1 MSNTDPGKHTRAIP
15 SPAISDPGDRR
26 DRLSWPVQRSIPML
40 LGVGA
45 TVAIAVTFVWPSLA
59 EAERFDARRTAMEN
73 TARSLRGSGTAAER
87 LMVERE
93 RCLALI
99 AGAPLR
105 IDPTAAQHLTPIAD
119 GLRRLQASGS
129 FEDIRAI
136 LNSVDLATGFTVRE
150 FSLEREGTSDRL
162 KLDVTLEEA
171 APQASELVTV
181 PATESPTEGSE
192 R

>member
-1 MSNTDPGKHTRAIP
+1 MSNTDPGKHTRATLSSAAP
-15 SPAISDPGDRR
+15 DAGGRR
-26 DRLSWPVQRSIPML
+26 DRLPWSVQRSIPIL

-59 EAERFDARRTAMEN
+59 EAERFDARRTALEN
-73 TARSLRGSGTAAER
+73 TARSLRGSGAAAER

-105 IDPTAAQHLTPIAD
+105 IDPTAAQHLTPVAD
-119 GLRRLQASGS
+119 GLRRIQTSGN
-129 FEDIRAI
+129 FEEIRAV
-136 LNSVDLATGFTVRE
+136 LNAVDLATGFTVRE
-150 FSLEREGTSDRL
+150 FSLEREGTGDRL
-162 KLDVTLEEA
+162 RLDVTLEEA

-181 PATESPTEGSE
+181 PATEPVTEGSE